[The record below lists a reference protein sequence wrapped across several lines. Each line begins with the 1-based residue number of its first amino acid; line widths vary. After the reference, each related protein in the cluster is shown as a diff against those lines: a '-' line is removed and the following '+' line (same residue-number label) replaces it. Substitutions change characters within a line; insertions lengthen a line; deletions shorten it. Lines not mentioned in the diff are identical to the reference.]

1 MLNKE
6 GRMMSISFAAVI
18 AKMEDELRK
27 ARSTNDLQRVREHVA
42 AIRVLCDL
50 MLEATS
56 HPQPSAS
63 SAAAGPLVVGG
74 PISVAGGLSL
84 GAVSVRGR
92 SPDIDDEANGESLLD
107 F

>member
-1 MLNKE
+1 
-6 GRMMSISFAAVI
+6 MSISFTAVV

-27 ARSTNDLQRVREHVA
+27 AKAANNLQRMREHIA
-42 AIRVLCDL
+42 AVRALCDL
-50 MLEATS
+50 MLETTGQ
-56 HPQPSAS
+56 PQPSVS
-63 SAAAGPLVVGG
+63 SVSTEPLVVGG

-84 GAVSVRGR
+84 GAVSVQGR